1 LHGVTAVILATL
13 NAGSYTVQARGAAN
27 GTGVALV
34 EVYDASTGLTG
45 PKAINL
51 STRANV
57 GTGENILIA
66 GFVVNG
72 TVSRRI
78 LVRGIGPTLR
88 NFGLGNAVLP
98 DPQLKLL
105 NAAGTTLATNDNW
118 ASGDNAA
125 YIASA
130 SVAAGAFPLA
140 NGSADSAIIIM
151 LAPGS
156 YTAQLSGAG
165 TTNNTGIGLVEVYD
179 VDP

>member
-1 LHGVTAVILATL
+1 
-13 NAGSYTVQARGAAN
+13 VQARGAAN
-27 GTGVALV
+27 ATGVALV

-66 GFVVNG
+66 GFVVTG

-88 NFGLGNAVLP
+88 NFGLGPNAVLA

-105 NAAGTTLATNDNW
+105 NASGATLATNDNW

-130 SVAAGAFPLA
+130 STAAGAFPLA

-156 YTAQLSGAG
+156 YTAQLSGVG
-165 TTNNTGIGLVEVYD
+165 TTNNTGIALLEVYD